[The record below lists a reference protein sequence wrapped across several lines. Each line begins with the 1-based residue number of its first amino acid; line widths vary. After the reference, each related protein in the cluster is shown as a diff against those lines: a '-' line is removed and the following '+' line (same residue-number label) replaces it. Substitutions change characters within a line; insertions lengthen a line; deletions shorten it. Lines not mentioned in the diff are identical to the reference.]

1 MDEKKA
7 TPKGG
12 GQAHLNLTTTKRDRI
27 LHILRTGVSLNR
39 FEAERHGDH
48 ALNSTI
54 AVLRADG
61 NLILGEWETVPT
73 RFGKDARVLRYRYA
87 GRAAQ

>member
-7 TPKGG
+7 AYEGG
-12 GQAHLNLTTTKRDRI
+12 AKARTHHSTTKRDRI
-27 LHILRTGVSLNR
+27 LGLLRAGISLNR

-61 NLILGEWETVPT
+61 NVITGTWETVPT

-87 GRAAQ
+87 GGAA

>member
-7 TPKGG
+7 AHEGG
-12 GQAHLNLTTTKRDRI
+12 AKAHTHHSTTKRDRI
-27 LHILRTGVSLNR
+27 LGLLRAGISLNR

-61 NLILGEWETVPT
+61 YVITGTWEAVPT

-87 GRAAQ
+87 GGAA

>member
-7 TPKGG
+7 AREGG
-12 GQAHLNLTTTKRDRI
+12 TQTHTNVTTTKRGRI
-27 LHILRTGVSLNR
+27 LGLLRAGISLNR

-54 AVLRADG
+54 AVLRRDG
-61 NLILGEWETVPT
+61 NLITGEWETVPT
-73 RFGKDARVLRYRYA
+73 RYGKDARVLRYRYA
-87 GRAAQ
+87 GGAA

>member
-7 TPKGG
+7 AHEGG
-12 GQAHLNLTTTKRDRI
+12 AQAHRNHTTTKRDRI
-27 LHILRTGVSLNR
+27 LGLLRAGISLNR

-61 NLILGEWETVPT
+61 HPIAGEWETVPT
-73 RFGKDARVLRYRYA
+73 RFGKGARVLRYRYLGGQA
-87 GRAAQ
+87 